1 MLGCL
6 LGGAVGDALGAP
18 VETMQLHNILRRY
31 GRRGVTGDAE
41 TYKGQIS
48 EETQVALF
56 TVEALIKGSVRAR
69 ARGTGGATLGL
80 MQQGLLVWLQG
91 QGVVIPEQPVRM
103 RSALAGY
110 PELMA
115 QRGTAHAVVTAL
127 RRAAARREP
136 TTPLGTRA
144 DPINASKGCGAVA
157 RAAPCGFGYALDSAG
172 ASLEHV
178 FELGCDAAAL
188 THGHPSGWLPTGAM
202 AALVY
207 RLCRGVG
214 LLDAIEDVRTEL
226 GRHSGHEE
234 TSAALATAVDQA
246 RWTVDQARPE
256 DVETLGRGW
265 TAPEA
270 LAIAVYSALWAESAG
285 GPTEQ
290 IFRTG
295 ILLSVNHSGDSDAT
309 ASLCGNLLGAHHGP
323 RAIPTPWLTPLDA
336 APVITTL
343 ATAYCTEFGPTP
355 PPVGV

>member
-1 MLGCL
+1 MSRCG
-6 LGGAVGDALGAP
+6 
-18 VETMQLHNILRRY
+18 
-31 GRRGVTGDAE
+31 
-41 TYKGQIS
+41 
-48 EETQVALF
+48 
-56 TVEALIKGSVRAR
+56 
-69 ARGTGGATLGL
+69 
-80 MQQGLLVWLQG
+80 
-91 QGVVIPEQPVRM
+91 
-103 RSALAGY
+103 
-110 PELMA
+110 
-115 QRGTAHAVVTAL
+115 
-127 RRAAARREP
+127 AARRDR
-136 TTPLGTRA
+136 GRA
-144 DPINASKGCGAVA
+144 
-157 RAAPCGFGYALDSAG
+157 
-172 ASLEHV
+172 H
-178 FELGCDAAAL
+178 
-188 THGHPSGWLPTGAM
+188 
-202 AALVY
+202 
-207 RLCRGVG
+207 
-214 LLDAIEDVRTEL
+214 EL

-355 PPVGV
+355 TPVGV